1 VTPRRLPSL
10 RLVLVLL
17 LAAGALGGV
26 VGGTVAAFTA
36 TTSNP
41 GNSFSANATF
51 PPEFVRHVGS
61 SSCAGASSAVTVPT
75 GGIPAGRTLVV
86 QLVLRGTNYANAVAI
101 SDTRGNAWQTD
112 RDVSRAADSVRTV
125 VFSSYV
131 ATTLQAGDTIT
142 VTHGNATAEGIA
154 VDELRRVPQ
163 ASPTDAT
170 NGANGASATPTVAVT
185 TTAGDRMVYGA
196 FGTAGNQSVTLED
209 ANFTQAHD
217 VLHNCG
223 GGAARAR
230 NHAAYRLVTTAASY
244 SYAPT
249 ISGSVGWVAAGVAYK
264 G

>member
-1 VTPRRLPSL
+1 MTARRLTRL
-10 RLVLVLL
+10 RLVLVVL
-17 LAAGALGGV
+17 LAVGAVGGL
-26 VGGTVAAFTA
+26 VGGTLAAFTA

-51 PPEFVRHVGS
+51 PPVFVRHVGS
-61 SSCAGASSAVTVPT
+61 SSCGGASSAVTVPAD
-75 GGIPAGRTLVV
+75 GIPVGRTLVV

-112 RDVSRAADSVRTV
+112 RDVSRAADSLRTV

-131 ATTLQAGDTIT
+131 ATALQAADTIT

-154 VDELRRVPQ
+154 VDELRRIPQ
-163 ASPTDAT
+163 AGRTDAT
-170 NGANGASATPTVAVT
+170 NGTNGASTTPTVALT
-185 TTAGDRMVYGA
+185 TTAGDRMVYSG
-196 FGTAGNQSVTLED
+196 FGTAGNQSVSLED
-209 ANFTQAHD
+209 TNFTQAHD

-244 SYAPT
+244 SYSPT
-249 ISGSVGWVAAGVAYK
+249 ISGSVGWVAASAAYK